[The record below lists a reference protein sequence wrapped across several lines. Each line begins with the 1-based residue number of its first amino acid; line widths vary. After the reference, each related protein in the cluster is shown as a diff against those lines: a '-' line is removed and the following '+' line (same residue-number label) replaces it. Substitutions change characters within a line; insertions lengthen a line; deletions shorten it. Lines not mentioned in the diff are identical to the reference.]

1 MNEFAK
7 QEYARWL
14 QNCTGET
21 LAELRAM
28 EGDEALIEQRFGHHQ
43 TFGTAGIRSIMGAGI
58 ACLNDYTVRQ
68 AARGLAAYLTE
79 APGKRTCAIGYDC
92 RHNSRRY
99 A

>member
-28 EGDEALIEQRFGHHQ
+28 EGDEALIEQRFGHH
-43 TFGTAGIRSIMGAGI
+43 R
-58 ACLNDYTVRQ
+58 V
-68 AARGLAAYLTE
+68 
-79 APGKRTCAIGYDC
+79 P
-92 RHNSRRY
+92 
-99 A
+99 